1 MSIVFN
7 KKFTNH
13 VCESPMNVR
22 GRAFNITHIVDVFHI
37 ITFGEGGLN
46 YFWAAT
52 EYTYFAHLG
61 QTVRKFCYTA
71 REQM

>member
-46 YFWAAT
+46 YF
-52 EYTYFAHLG
+52 
-61 QTVRKFCYTA
+61 
-71 REQM
+71 